1 MKLVPCV
8 LLLLAHTAHAAV
20 FDEYGAS
27 TPRRPVEQL
36 TEETCD
42 MDVDLRGALVTI
54 EVRQRIANPG
64 PDPLAALLE
73 LDLPAGGEVL
83 GFAINGETA
92 LPVKATS
99 DVDRDTSVMGVDPGW
114 LQRDA
119 GSSGY
124 RVVLQPIA
132 TGAAVTLT
140 TRYATVAHYTSG
152 AMRFELP
159 GRDAKLAPCRVS
171 IRATAGPGA
180 TVKKIIAGPTESAGR
195 NGSAVI
201 ERADVPIAVELDVA
215 GTTPVVWTQT
225 QPLGAGHAATLVTV
239 LGPRVTA
246 DGGRRV
252 VFLVDGSRS
261 MDLVGRHHVTQ
272 VIERIGAALPAGS
285 ELEAI
290 VFDRTA
296 TRILGDVKPAT
307 PETLAKIRDTISARA
322 SSNGSDLSAAF
333 ALARPLLDGV
343 RGQTMVVLIT
353 DGIVEGPTG
362 AALTAALGGQ
372 PSTVDVH
379 TIVLDP
385 TAAPS
390 GAASP
395 GPGRSQTTSPTI
407 DVVRDPVTLVG
418 GSFVEVDVAN
428 LAAELASVDEWL
440 RPAWNE
446 LALGTVTDL
455 PSTVRA
461 GGGWTELV
469 VHPSRAASKWK
480 LTGRAEQPFTSK
492 LRAGPTAPT
501 GTLAALALATAPDTL
516 LVPADPTDDQIDAAR
531 ATVAAQRL
539 AHPVAGESY
548 AFAVVARSTKVA
560 KARRQVIAGGG
571 KYERLISVPDP
582 FEIEPIT
589 APAPVTASAITK
601 ETLARLFRDQL
612 QPKAYNCYTRALGT
626 NPKLAGTVKY
636 QLRLGRGEVTGVTLE
651 GLGDAQLDACLLD
664 AAYILTPPLPDFTVN
679 ADDLTIA
686 NYPLTFQRKENKPI
700 IILGDADS
708 ESPIDIEG
716 LRQPVPVPDGA
727 TPLGDLRPTTP

>member
-1 MKLVPCV
+1 MLVLGPMKLVPCV
-8 LLLLAHTAHAAV
+8 VLLVAHTAHAAV

-54 EVRQRIANPG
+54 EVRQRITNPG

-73 LDLPAGGEVL
+73 LDLPAGAEVL

-92 LPVKATS
+92 LPVKATA
-99 DVDRDTSVMGVDPGW
+99 DVDHDTSVLGVDPGW

-140 TRYATVAHYTSG
+140 TRYATVAHYTGG

-159 GRDAKLAPCRVS
+159 GRDAKLAACRVS
-171 IRATAGPGA
+171 IRATSGPGA
-180 TVKKIIAGPTESAGR
+180 TVKKIIAGSTESAGR
-195 NGSAVI
+195 NASAEI

-215 GTTPVVWTQT
+215 GTTPVIWTQT
-225 QPLGAGHAATLVTV
+225 QTLGAGHAATLVTV
-239 LGPRVTA
+239 LGPRVKA

-252 VFLVDGSRS
+252 IFLVDGSRS

-307 PETLAKIRDTISARA
+307 PDTLAKIRDTISARA

-333 ALARPLLDGV
+333 ALAKPLLDGV

-362 AALTAALGGQ
+362 AALTVALGGQ

-385 TAAPS
+385 A
-390 GAASP
+390 
-395 GPGRSQTTSPTI
+395 QTTSPAI
-407 DVVRDPVTLVG
+407 DTVRDPVNLVG
-418 GSFVEVDVAN
+418 GSFVEVDIAN

-446 LALGTVTDL
+446 LTLGSVPNL

-469 VHPSRAASKWK
+469 VHPAKAASKWK

-531 ATVAAQRL
+531 ATVATQRL
-539 AHPVAGESY
+539 AHPVAGETY
-548 AFAVVARSTKVA
+548 AFAVVARSSKVA

-571 KYERLISVPDP
+571 KYERLVAVPDP
-582 FEIEPIT
+582 FEIEPVAT
-589 APAPVTASAITK
+589 PAPITASAIAK

-664 AAYILTPPLPDFTVN
+664 AAYVLTPPLPDFTVN

-716 LRQPVPVPDGA
+716 LRKPVPVPDGA
-727 TPLGDLRPTTP
+727 TPLGDLRPGTP